1 MRPRPLA
8 VALAAL
14 LLACAGSQKPPPA
27 PAAAATA
34 EAAAPATPDKTASRS
49 GQPVLVPARPAE
61 PAPAAD
67 ADRQL
72 PVPGPAP
79 ELKVPPQRH
88 FQLTNGLKVRLVE
101 YRRLPIVAL
110 HLVVDA
116 GAVHDPAGREGLA
129 SFTASMLT
137 EGTKARSATKI
148 SDDLGFLGASL
159 GAGAGFDS
167 ASLSGSSLTRNLDG
181 LLDIFA
187 DVLVNP
193 TFPQADFA
201 RVQDQRLVSLVQQRD
216 QPGALAAKAFARLY
230 WGDHPYGHWILG
242 NEASLHATTRR
253 DLARYHATR
262 WKPRGSELVVVGDIS
277 EDELKPKL
285 ERALARWQ
293 GAVPPPARP
302 AVPKAATLR
311 TVLIQKRGASPQA
324 FVMMGMPGFQ
334 RSSPD
339 FVPAEVA
346 FQVLGGG
353 TASRLFRNLREKEGY
368 TYGMYARAEAR
379 KLGGTSFVVGSVKSD
394 VTGKAVQAILGELAQ
409 LRDTPVPDAELA
421 VARNG
426 LLLSLPGD
434 FATAAG
440 IAGKVAEE
448 VVHGLPDDYWD
459 EYAKQIQKVSASDL
473 QDVARRYLDAS
484 KLTTVMVCDPAQVKP
499 QLEALTLGPIE
510 VRSAA
515 PLTKPPAAAP
525 GGPRAAR

>member
-1 MRPRPLA
+1 MRPRPWAL
-8 VALAAL
+8 ALAAL
-14 LLACAGSQKPPPA
+14 LLACAGAQKPA
-27 PAAAATA
+27 PAAAAPA
-34 EAAAPATPDKTASRS
+34 ATPDKTASRS
-49 GQPVLVPARPAE
+49 GQPVLTPARPDEGA
-61 PAPAAD
+61 PAAAD
-67 ADRQL
+67 ADRQV

-79 ELKVPPQRH
+79 ELKVPAQRH

-101 YRRLPIVAL
+101 YHRLPIVAI
-110 HLVVDA
+110 HLVIDA
-116 GAVHDPAGREGLA
+116 GAVHDPAGKEGLA
-129 SFTASMLT
+129 SFTAGMMT
-137 EGTKARSATKI
+137 EGTKTRSATKI

-201 RVQDQRLVSLVQQRD
+201 RVQDQRLVALVQQRD
-216 QPGALAAKAFARLY
+216 QPGAQAAKAFARLY
-230 WGDHPYGHWILG
+230 WGDHPYGHWLTG
-242 NEASLHATTRR
+242 TEESLKKTTRA
-253 DLARYHATR
+253 DLARFHAAR
-262 WKPRGSELVVVGDIS
+262 WKPRGSELVVVGDIT
-277 EDELKPKL
+277 EGDLEPKL

-293 GAVPPPARP
+293 GAVPRPTAP
-302 AVPKAATLR
+302 AVAKAATLR

-368 TYGMYARAEAR
+368 TYGIYARPEAR

-394 VTGKAVQAILGELAQ
+394 VTGKALQAILGEIAE

-426 LLLSLPGD
+426 LLLSLPAD

-440 IAGKVAEE
+440 IASKVAEE

-459 EYAKQIQKVSASDL
+459 EYAKQIEKVSAADV
-473 QDVARRYLDAS
+473 QQVARKYLDPA

-499 QLEALTLGPIE
+499 QLEALPLGVVE
-510 VRSAA
+510 VRPAA
-515 PLTKPPAAAP
+515 PPPAKPARPAGSAAAP
-525 GGPRAAR
+525 ARASR